1 MKENMLLTNENETCN
16 KARMFA
22 PISEKMWRKWA
33 PKEQES
39 PNPVLFQTK
48 SSHKEPF
55 AIPKESQYTTNLRP
69 LTHRPRET
77 KREAIQNRCKSVTP
91 SPYPLLTPRTLPLPL
106 DLQPQGELSSGF
118 SHTITSSSSSSAIRA
133 EETSG
138 PQSPSKIVPGDLLLD
153 STHLTESVSSNCET
167 VGR

>member
-16 KARMFA
+16 KARIFA

-33 PKEQES
+33 PKKQES

-91 SPYPLLTPRTLPLPL
+91 SPYPLLTPHSPVASRPSAPRRTIFGLLPHHHIILL
-106 DLQPQGELSSGF
+106 LLLSNTSRGNIW
-118 SHTITSSSSSSAIRA
+118 SPKSLEDCRRRSSSRFD
-133 EETSG
+133 
-138 PQSPSKIVPGDLLLD
+138 PP
-153 STHLTESVSSNCET
+153 H
-167 VGR
+167 